1 MTRIKQTF
9 QNLKNQ
15 NKSAQ
20 NKSAQNKSAFVSFV
34 TAGDP
39 DYQTSLSI
47 IKKLPENGVDIIEL
61 GIPFLDPAGDGP
73 TIEAASKRA
82 IKNGMNLHKVLQ
94 MVSEFRQEGEDGNQT
109 TPIVLMGY
117 YNPILHYGL
126 EQFCRDAAKAGVDGL
141 LVVDLPP
148 EEDSELRDFAQKNQ
162 LDFIKLV
169 ALTSNENRIRT
180 IAQNASGFLYLVS
193 ILGITGT
200 KSANLVDLKN
210 HLQKI
215 KNISNLP
222 VAIGFGIKSK
232 EQIEEIEKIGADA
245 VVVGSAL
252 VKVIE
257 ENLDNKN
264 LIESLTIKK
273 LKELF

>member
-1 MTRIKQTF
+1 MSRIKQTF
-9 QNLKNQ
+9 VNLKQQ
-15 NKSAQ
+15 N
-20 NKSAQNKSAFVSFV
+20 NTAFVAFV

-39 DYQTSLSI
+39 DYQTSLEI

-61 GIPFLDPAGDGP
+61 GVPFMDPAGDGP
-73 TIEAASKRA
+73 TIEMASKRA

-94 MVSEFRQEGEDGNQT
+94 MAAEFRLKNQT

-126 EQFCRDAAKAGVDGL
+126 EIFCVNAKKAGVDGL

-148 EEDSELRDFAQKNQ
+148 EEDAELRGFAQQNQ

-169 ALTSNENRIRT
+169 ALTSGENRIKT
-180 IAQNASGFLYLVS
+180 IAKNASGFLYLVS

-200 KSANLVDLKN
+200 KSANLVDLEN

-215 KNISNLP
+215 KNISSLP
-222 VAIGFGIKSK
+222 VAIGFGIKTK
-232 EQIEEIEKIGADA
+232 EQVEEIANIGADG

-252 VKVIE
+252 VQVIE
-257 ENLDNKN
+257 DALVQNVD
-264 LIESLTIKK
+264 KK
-273 LKELF
+273 LIANLVMEKTRKLITNY

>member
-9 QNLKNQ
+9 QNLK
-15 NKSAQ
+15 S
-20 NKSAQNKSAFVSFV
+20 QNKSAFISFV

-39 DYQTSLSI
+39 DYQTSLEI

-82 IKNGMNLHKVLQ
+82 IANGMNLHKVLQ
-94 MVSEFRQEGEDGNQT
+94 MVSEFRQSNQT

-126 EQFCRDAAKAGVDGL
+126 ENFCVDAAKAGVDGL

-148 EEDSELRDFAQKNQ
+148 EEDLELRNFAQDNQ

-169 ALTSNENRIRT
+169 TLTSDEHRIKT
-180 IAQNASGFLYLVS
+180 IAKNASGFLYLVS

-200 KSANLVDLKN
+200 KSANLIDLKN

-215 KNISNLP
+215 KNISDLP
-222 VAIGFGIKSK
+222 VAIGFGIKSR
-232 EQIEEIEKIGADA
+232 EQISEIENIGANA

-257 ENLDNKN
+257 ENLDKN
-264 LIESLTIKK
+264 QIIDLVLEKI
-273 LKELF
+273 KELV

>member
-1 MTRIKQTF
+1 MTRIKTTF
-9 QNLKNQ
+9 QNLKQ
-15 NKSAQ
+15 
-20 NKSAQNKSAFVSFV
+20 QNKSAFISFV

-39 DYQTSLSI
+39 DYQTSLEI

-82 IKNGMNLHKVLQ
+82 IANGMNLHKVLQ
-94 MVSEFRQEGEDGNQT
+94 MVSEFRQSNQA

-126 EQFCRDAAKAGVDGL
+126 EKFCADAAQAGVDGL

-148 EEDSELRDFAQKNQ
+148 EEDLELRNFAQGKNGQNQ

-169 ALTSNENRIRT
+169 ALTSDENRIKK
-180 IAQNASGFLYLVS
+180 IAANASGFLYLVS

-200 KSANLVDLKN
+200 KSANLIDLKN

-222 VAIGFGIKSK
+222 VVVGFGIKSK
-232 EQIEEIEKIGADA
+232 EQIEEIENIGADG

-257 ENLDNKN
+257 ENLGDNN
-264 LIESLTIKK
+264 LIEQLVIKK
-273 LKELF
+273 LKDLF

>member
-1 MTRIKQTF
+1 MRIKQTF
-9 QNLKNQ
+9 KNLKA
-15 NKSAQ
+15 K
-20 NKSAQNKSAFVSFV
+20 NKSAFISFI

-39 DYQTSLSI
+39 DYQTSLKI

-82 IKNGMNLHKVLQ
+82 IANGMNLHKVLK
-94 MVSEFRQEGEDGNQT
+94 MVGEFRAFNQT

-126 EQFCRDAAKAGVDGL
+126 EQFCIDAKKAGVDGL

-148 EEDSELRDFAQKNQ
+148 EEDSELRNFAEKNQ

-169 ALTSNENRIRT
+169 ALTSDENRIKT
-180 IAQNASGFLYLVS
+180 IAKNASGFLYLVS

-200 KSANLVDLKN
+200 KSANLEDLKN
-210 HLQKI
+210 HLDKI

-222 VAIGFGIKSK
+222 VAVGFGIKSK
-232 EQIEEIEKIGADA
+232 EQIKDIKNIGADA

-257 ENLDNKN
+257 GSLEKENIDDLV
-264 LIESLTIKK
+264 IKK
-273 LKELF
+273 LINLVF

>member
-1 MTRIKQTF
+1 MRIKQTF
-9 QNLKNQ
+9 QNLKAK
-15 NKSAQ
+15 NKT
-20 NKSAQNKSAFVSFV
+20 AFISFV

-61 GIPFLDPAGDGP
+61 GVPFLDPAGDGP

-94 MVSEFRQEGEDGNQT
+94 MVGEFRQTNQT

-126 EQFCRDAAKAGVDGL
+126 EQFCVDAAKAGVDGL

-148 EEDSELRDFAQKNQ
+148 EEDFELRNFAQKNG

-169 ALTSNENRIRT
+169 TLTSNENRIKT
-180 IAQNASGFLYLVS
+180 IAANASGFLYLVS

-200 KSANLVDLKN
+200 KSANLEELQN
-210 HLQKI
+210 HLDKI

-222 VAIGFGIKSK
+222 VAVGFGIKSK
-232 EQIEEIEKIGADA
+232 EQIKEMENIGADA
-245 VVVGSAL
+245 AVVGSAL

-257 ENLDNKN
+257 ENLSDEN
-264 LIESLTIKK
+264 LIPDLVIKK
-273 LKELF
+273 LLNILV

>member
-9 QNLKNQ
+9 QNLKP
-15 NKSAQ
+15 
-20 NKSAQNKSAFVSFV
+20 QNKSAFISFV

-73 TIEAASKRA
+73 VIEAAGKRA
-82 IKNGMNLHKVLQ
+82 IVNGMNLKKVLQ
-94 MVSEFRQEGEDGNQT
+94 LVAEFRVDNKI

-126 EQFCRDAAKAGVDGL
+126 ECFCVDAAKAGVDGV

-148 EEDSELRDFAQKNQ
+148 EEDLELKNLAEKNQ

-169 ALTSNENRIRT
+169 TLTSDENRIKT
-180 IAQNASGFLYLVS
+180 IAQHASGFLYLVS

-200 KSANLVDLKN
+200 KSANLIDLQN

-215 KNISNLP
+215 KKISDLP
-222 VAIGFGIKSK
+222 VAVGFGIKSK
-232 EQIEEIEKIGADA
+232 AQIEEIKNIGADG

-257 ENLDNKN
+257 ENLAQPN
-264 LIESLTIKK
+264 LIEQLVIKK

>member
-1 MTRIKQTF
+1 MTRIATTF
-9 QNLKNQ
+9 QNLK
-15 NKSAQ
+15 
-20 NKSAQNKSAFVSFV
+20 AQNKSAFISFV

-39 DYQTSLSI
+39 DYQTSLEI

-82 IKNGMNLHKVLQ
+82 ILNGMNLHKVLQ
-94 MVSEFRQEGEDGNQT
+94 MVKEFRIENKS

-126 EQFCRDAAKAGVDGL
+126 ENFCVDAAKAGVDGL

-148 EEDSELRDFAQKNQ
+148 EEDVELRNFAEQNH

-169 ALTSNENRIRT
+169 ALTSDENRIKT
-180 IAQNASGFLYLVS
+180 IAKNASGFLYLVS

-200 KSANLVDLKN
+200 KSANLIDLKN

-222 VAIGFGIKSK
+222 VAVGFGIKSK
-232 EQIEEIEKIGADA
+232 EQIKEIENIGAEA

-252 VKVIE
+252 VKIIE
-257 ENLDNKN
+257 ENLNNNEIVNQIINKLKN
-264 LIESLTIKK
+264 LTND
-273 LKELF
+273 

>member
-9 QNLKNQ
+9 QNLKN
-15 NKSAQ
+15 KT
-20 NKSAQNKSAFVSFV
+20 AFIGFV

-39 DYQTSLSI
+39 DYQTSLEI
-47 IKKLPENGVDIIEL
+47 IKSMAKSGADIIEL
-61 GIPFLDPAGDGP
+61 GVPFLDPAGDGP
-73 TIEAASKRA
+73 TIDAASKRA
-82 IKNGMNLHKVLQ
+82 VKAGMNLRQVLR
-94 MVSEFRQEGEDGNQT
+94 MVSEFRLDNKT

-126 EQFCRDAAKAGVDGL
+126 EQFCVDASKAGVDGI

-148 EEDSELRDFAQKNQ
+148 EEDLELKNFAEKNQ
-162 LDFIKLV
+162 LDFIKLI
-169 ALTSNENRIRT
+169 ALTSDQKRIGN

-200 KSANLVDLKN
+200 KSADLNELKS

-215 KNISNLP
+215 KQVSNLP

-232 EQIEEIEKIGADA
+232 EQVREVASIGADA

-257 ENLDNKN
+257 EAVEQKTD
-264 LIESLTIKK
+264 KK
-273 LKELF
+273 LISGLVAKKVLSFV